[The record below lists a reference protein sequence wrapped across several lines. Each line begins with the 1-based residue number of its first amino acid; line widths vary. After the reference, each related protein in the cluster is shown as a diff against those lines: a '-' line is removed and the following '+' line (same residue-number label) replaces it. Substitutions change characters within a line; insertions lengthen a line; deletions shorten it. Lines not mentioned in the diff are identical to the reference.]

1 MLKQVDELY
10 SYLTAVQGAANSG
23 MSAPPSDII
32 PRLQAESGRLPVPFK
47 QMLLSLAIGASS
59 DTQRKEMENVKS
71 VSASRSAASAA
82 RRSPAVIRWWPGR
95 ART

>member
-47 QMLLSLAIGASS
+47 QMLL
-59 DTQRKEMENVKS
+59 
-71 VSASRSAASAA
+71 
-82 RRSPAVIRWWPGR
+82 
-95 ART
+95 